1 MGPGHPEMSLVCKR
15 GLRIFPWE
23 IDSGSSLVS
32 GVGCT
37 ADDRHILYT
46 VKFDCIGDIKFP
58 RSKHSITG
66 QMRVSQQAFKALCYY
81 VE

>member
-1 MGPGHPEMSLVCKR
+1 MQTRVENLPMGNRLWLFPG
-15 GLRIFPWE
+15 
-23 IDSGSSLVS
+23 VS